1 MCNHSYKNFSINEKN
16 FNCQLEKSLNT
27 LPIDG
32 NGKCLFHSE
41 DIQWK
46 QEQGFTSYLKNYVC
60 FCKENLN
67 KIDLREVRFVSEKGK
82 TLIDYIDLLADAVLQ
97 EAHFHHT
104 ILFKGASNKIDVNGA
119 LNFKDCIFYHDVI
132 FSNCNF
138 AYDFILENICFKNDF
153 GVLNLQIENCVFE
166 YYFECR
172 DWVDFSSN
180 LTISGCTFQE
190 NASFESIY
198 VLEHNFEIMS
208 NEFLK
213 NFSFTDAQINA
224 LAIDFSHTIFH
235 ENAEFNHVTFN
246 AVTLFNNLK
255 VVSKLLFTGTSERK
269 IFYSQTHFNIVEQDI
284 QGQIIFQLTNLML
297 IDARDLEII
306 KELEK
311 VGDGQ
316 TKKVVVGAGCIKYRL
331 MSPDLTYYIK
341 QGHHYLISEIGNS
354 FATYFTAHN
363 GFNLGI
369 EVRNKTKDTITL
381 FYFSD
386 EDIPVEEFLQLL
398 GITSQRIFGIIS
410 GDSTS
415 VMVQEDAL
423 VNLKIDL
430 VSAFTK
436 VSYQIYKN
444 NWTSNDSKSFFGPLL
459 PTPTIQL
466 DENAAHAFLENKS
479 VQEIIKQANG
489 LNFIVLQPNN
499 GIFVAGDVTAATIEK
514 TKQ

>member
-16 FNCQLEKSLNT
+16 FNCHLDKILNA
-27 LPIDG
+27 LPLDD
-32 NGKCLFHSE
+32 NGKCIFHSE

-46 QEQGFTSYLKNYVC
+46 QEQNFISHLKNYVSI
-60 FCKENLN
+60 CKENLK
-67 KIDLREVRFVSEKGK
+67 KIDLREVHFVSEKGK
-82 TLIDYIDLLADAVLQ
+82 THIDYIDLLADAVIQ
-97 EAHFHHT
+97 ESHFHQT
-104 ILFKGASNKIDVNGA
+104 ILMKGESKKIEINGI
-119 LNFKDCIFYHDVI
+119 LNFQECVFYHDVI
-132 FSNCNF
+132 FDNCQF
-138 AYDFILENICFKNDF
+138 AYDFKLENICFKNDF
-153 GVLNLQIENCVFE
+153 GVLNLQIENSVFE
-166 YYFECR
+166 YYFECN
-172 DWVDFSSN
+172 DLVDFSSN
-180 LTISGCTFQE
+180 LTISGCIFQE
-190 NASFESIY
+190 NATFESIY

-213 NFSFTDAQINA
+213 NFSFTDSEINA
-224 LAIDFSHTIFH
+224 LAIDFSNNIFH
-235 ENAEFNHVTFN
+235 ANAEFNDVAFN
-246 AVTLFNNLK
+246 AVSLFNNLK
-255 VVSKLLFTGTSERK
+255 VLSKLIFTGTSERK
-269 IFYSQTHFNIVEQDI
+269 IFYSQTHFNIIEQDI

-316 TKKVVVGAGCIKYRL
+316 TKKVVVGAGCVKYRL

-341 QGHHYLISEIGNS
+341 EGHHYLISEIGNS

-386 EDIPVEEFLQLL
+386 EDIPEEEFLQLL
-398 GITSQRIFGIIS
+398 GVTSQRIFGIIS
-410 GDSTS
+410 GDSTT

-444 NWTSNDSKSFFGPLL
+444 NWNSSDSKAFFGPLL

-466 DENAAHAFLENKS
+466 DEKAAHAFLENKS

-499 GIFVAGDVTAATIEK
+499 GIFVAGNVTTEAIEK
-514 TKQ
+514 NID